1 MLESV
6 HAGVEVMIGMVEGK
20 IILMRE
26 SVRRGVVMVKEISIV
41 IGLDT
46 PVITD
51 ETDGPVRTLG

>member
-6 HAGVEVMIGMVEGK
+6 HAGVEVMISMVEGK